1 MNDREIQEMRE
12 RISELETLVQSRQ
25 TELDNLKEK
34 ISEIETFKKRE
45 DELVELELEEKEDQ
59 LKDFN
64 DVIVEQSIEIA
75 RLRRMF
81 RSMNRDNDL
90 MRIQKKYASLLSN
103 PKFND

>member
-64 DVIVEQSIEIA
+64 DVIVEQ
-75 RLRRMF
+75 
-81 RSMNRDNDL
+81 
-90 MRIQKKYASLLSN
+90 
-103 PKFND
+103 